1 MDAFGVVPSAG
12 RIRDYFEVDAIYA
25 AGIGLSTL
33 IATISGG
40 STAALRERFRTA
52 HWLMSVRLGL
62 RHWSNSLAIL

>member
-1 MDAFGVVPSAG
+1 VCGVLGGGEVRGRLAIDAFGVVPSAG

-40 STAALRERFRTA
+40 SNAA
-52 HWLMSVRLGL
+52 
-62 RHWSNSLAIL
+62 